1 VDFIEKVKVL
11 GDEAKYDLCGDCFV
25 SRDVKRTKDIN
36 LSRWI
41 YPTTLPDGK
50 RVKLLKILLS
60 NICENDCAYCPVSRL
75 TSVRRVSFTPQEL
88 TYNFMRLYKAG
99 IVSGL
104 FLSSGLRSN
113 PERTM
118 QDMIDTAVILR
129 KKYNFKGYIHL
140 KILPGISLQS
150 LEDAFRLASR
160 ISINLEVPDEKYLK
174 KLSSGKNFTSDL
186 MEKLTLISKLK
197 KNNPIFLR
205 DGFTTQFVVGAAG
218 ESDAEILIKTHILY
232 KDLKLSRVYYSAFQ
246 PAPGTPLENSPPTP
260 PIREFRLYQADVL
273 IRKYGFG
280 VDEIIFDEE
289 GNLSPAEDPKTAW
302 AKRNPAFFPVE
313 VGSATYEELI
323 KVPGIGPKSARK
335 IISLRKEDSHLHV
348 EMLISKIP
356 TFRRAL
362 PYITIKG
369 KRVQSPFVVQT
380 LF

>member
-1 VDFIEKVKVL
+1 M